1 MFMPDESLG
10 EFICKFFK
18 GLGIDIDTVACV
30 SGLEF
35 MVFGV
40 IFILLFSFLILSVVR
55 GEEK

>member
-40 IFILLFSFLILSVVR
+40 ILLHLFTLLILSVVR